1 MPRRTLD
8 SAPLTVARC
17 ADLLVRGATSSVEL
31 TERCLDRAEAL
42 NPALNAFLLID
53 REGALAAARK
63 ADEQRRAGRVR
74 GPLHGV
80 PIALKD
86 LFDTAGLR
94 TTAGSKHFA
103 ERVPS
108 EDAHTVAR
116 LREAGAIII
125 GKLNLHEWALGV
137 TTANPHWGTCHNPWD
152 LDRIPGGSSGGTGA
166 AIAADV
172 VPAGTGSDTGGS
184 IRIPASLCGVTGLK
198 PTYGRCSLRGVVPL
212 SWTLDHVGPL
222 ARTAED
228 CALLLEAMAGYD
240 PLDPHSENVPLPDVT
255 TGLRDGA
262 QGLRIGVP
270 SNHFFDNCEGD
281 VAKAVEDAA
290 RVFERLGATITDVS
304 VPEATTAAAQNGAI
318 LISDA
323 AAYHRERLES
333 ARDAFGA
340 DVLWLLDI
348 GAKTPATAYALALE
362 FRRTFRRWLER
373 ELFTTVDIL
382 LHPTTPIA
390 APPIAEGG
398 AATSTLIQNTSPWN
412 LAGVPVLSLP
422 CGFTS
427 AGLPVG
433 LSLVGTFWSEAGLL
447 RAGYAYQQATDW
459 HLRTPSL

>member
-1 MPRRTLD
+1 MSSRTLD
-8 SAPLTVARC
+8 SKPLTVARC
-17 ADLLVRGATSSVEL
+17 GELMARGETTSVEL
-31 TERCLDRAEAL
+31 TERCLARAEAL
-42 NPALNAFLLID
+42 NPVLNAFLLID
-53 REGALAAARK
+53 REGALAAARN
-63 ADEQRRAGRVR
+63 ADDERRAGRVR
-74 GPLHGV
+74 SPLHGV

-86 LFDTAGLR
+86 LFDTAGQR

-108 EDAHTVAR
+108 EDAHTVAK
-116 LREAGAIII
+116 LREAGAVIV

-137 TTANPHWGTCHNPWD
+137 TTANPHWGTCRNPWD

-212 SWTLDHVGPL
+212 SWTLDHVGPM

-240 PLDPHSENVPLPDVT
+240 PLDPHSEDVPAPDVT
-255 TGLRDGA
+255 SSLRDGVE
-262 QGLRIGVP
+262 GLRVGVP
-270 SNHFFDNCEGD
+270 SNHFFENCDAD
-281 VAKAVEDAA
+281 VVNAVDAAA
-290 RVFERLGATITDVS
+290 RVFERLGAKIVTVAIPD
-304 VPEATTAAAQNGAI
+304 AATAAAQNGAI

-323 AAYHRERLES
+323 AAYHRERLEG
-333 ARDAFGA
+333 ARDAFGP

-348 GAKTPATAYALALE
+348 GAKTPATAYALALD
-362 FRRTFRRWLER
+362 FRRTFRRWLQR
-373 ELFTTVDIL
+373 ELFTTVDLL
-382 LHPTTPIA
+382 LHPTTPVA
-390 APPIAEGG
+390 APLIAEGG
-398 AATSTLIQNTSPWN
+398 AATNTLIQNTSPWN
-412 LAGVPVLSLP
+412 IAGVPVLALP

-433 LSLVGTFWSEAGLL
+433 MSLVATFWNEATLL
-447 RAGYAYQQATDW
+447 RAGYAYQQATEW
-459 HLRTPSL
+459 HLMTPEL